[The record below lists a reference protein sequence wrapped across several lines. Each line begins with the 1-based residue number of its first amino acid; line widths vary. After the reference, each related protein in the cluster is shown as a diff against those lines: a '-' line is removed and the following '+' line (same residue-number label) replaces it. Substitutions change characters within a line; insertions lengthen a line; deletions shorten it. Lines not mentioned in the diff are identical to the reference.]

1 MDGYEVEDDGHVDL
15 ELRGLGDDE
24 AAEVAGLLRANAGA
38 VSVINLGGNLIGEE
52 GASTIAAAL
61 PACGSCLL
69 SVDLRFNQVGDAGTA
84 AIAEV
89 LRAGSV
95 PLQVRTGRV
104 CGRGERRE
112 VDIGAGPGEE
122 RPGPGEKKRRRA
134 GRNGEALTRGRC
146 IVLPLVGQHP

>member
-112 VDIGAGPGEE
+112 GLTSKLFSYCNYGP
-122 RPGPGEKKRRRA
+122 A
-134 GRNGEALTRGRC
+134 Q
-146 IVLPLVGQHP
+146 IVI